1 MASLI
6 KIPPKY
12 REVLIGIASL
22 SSAAVKELESAL
34 RNSGPALSSREEAF
48 SLASKLKVMSE
59 DEGMTLIEALLPLYM
74 LKGSSTKST
83 EEFVDDIISSL
94 KVGTGTEK
102 RLTQKLATPLAGRLT
117 KLLGLE
123 KIDLSA
129 KAMSVQLEQQRS
141 LTSARILTDIR
152 PIFGSDASKPL
163 AGTVLVHNLKIEYVE
178 SGEEKEFFVALDKR
192 DIQLLID
199 VLTRA
204 QQKESNIKQFL
215 AKSNLNCIEPS
226 YGE

>member
-12 REVLIGIASL
+12 REALIGIASL
-22 SSAAVKELESAL
+22 SSAAIKELESVL
-34 RNSGPALSSREEAF
+34 SNSGPTLTSREESF
-48 SLASKLKVMSE
+48 SLASQLKVMSA
-59 DEGMTLIEALLPLYM
+59 DEGMTIIEALLPLYM

-83 EEFVDDIISSL
+83 GEFVEDIISSL
-94 KVGTGTEK
+94 KVGSGTEK
-102 RLTQKLATPLAGRLT
+102 KLTQKQTTPLTGRLT

-123 KIDLSA
+123 AIDLSA
-129 KAMSVQLEQQRS
+129 KAMSVLLEQQHSFISSRV
-141 LTSARILTDIR
+141 LTDIR
-152 PIFGSDASKPL
+152 PIFDRDASKPL
-163 AGTVLVHNLKIEYVE
+163 DGAVLVHNLKIEYME

-204 QQKESNIKQFL
+204 QQKESSIKQFL
-215 AKSNLNCIEPS
+215 AQSNLNCIEPN